1 MGRVGVAELKAEL
14 SAYLKRA
21 KAGEEIVVT
30 DRGTPVAMLV
40 PMPRTGGPTEAEL
53 EEMYQTGIM
62 TRPKRKPDAEWLR
75 EFNALPMPEDPEG
88 RTRKAL
94 LEERESGL

>member
-1 MGRVGVAELKAEL
+1 MQKVGVAELKAEL

-40 PMPRTGGPTEAEL
+40 PIPRTGGPTEAEL
-53 EEMYQTGIM
+53 EEMYRAGIM
-62 TRPKRKPDAEWLR
+62 RRPKREPNAEWVR
-75 EFNALPMPEDPEG
+75 EFQSRPMPADPEG
-88 RTRKAL
+88 LVLKAL
-94 LEERESGL
+94 LEERESGW